1 MVKGGK
7 GGGGGGVEITN
18 RDLFFNHGYRF
29 VVFKVTNYEHHF
41 GLVTNQFEA
50 ISDHVSSPNE
60 S

>member
-1 MVKGGK
+1 M
-7 GGGGGGVEITN
+7 GGGGGEITN

-29 VVFKVTNYEHHF
+29 VGFKVTNYEHH